1 MADPILDL
9 STLVDR
15 PKIRIDGRL
24 YELRSPDELSVLD
37 SQRLTSAGKR
47 IDALAG
53 ASDPAGEGDTREL
66 AELIDD
72 VTRRVLVEIPEA
84 VFASLSQ
91 MQKLSICE
99 VFTGLLL
106 GRRMALAG
114 AIARKLTDSP
124 KDTPSTGATPS
135 RDSSASTAAIPTGGS
150 GGIRRPS

>member
-15 PKIRIDGRL
+15 PKIRIDGTL

-53 ASDPAGEGDTREL
+53 ASDPAGEDDSGEL
-66 AELIDD
+66 AGLIDD
-72 VTRRVLVEIPEA
+72 VTRRVLVEIPET
-84 VFASLSQ
+84 VFESLSQ
-91 MQKLSICE
+91 IQKLSICE

-124 KDTPSTGATPS
+124 KDMPSTGAMPS
-135 RDSSASTAAIPTGGS
+135 RDSSASTVVIPKGGS
-150 GGIRRPS
+150 SGIRRPS